1 MKFSP
6 PLLQARFGKRYK
18 RFFTDVVTPDGIT
31 LTVHCPN
38 TGSMKNCYRE
48 GAPCWYSL
56 SDNPKRK
63 LPGTLEITTSPLGS
77 RTGVN
82 THRANPLVEEAI
94 QCGVIAELQ
103 GYDEI
108 RREVRYGNENSRID
122 LLLSGPDKAC
132 YIEVKNVTMEMSRQQ
147 MQFPDAVTSRGTKH
161 LRELVDVIR
170 QGHRAVLLFCVQH
183 ERATRVAP
191 AWDIDP
197 HYCETLQTAI
207 NEGLEV
213 LAYAC
218 KVTPREIVINRSIT
232 FNLQPE

>member
-6 PLLQARFGKRYK
+6 PLLEAQFDKRYK
-18 RFFTDVVTPDGIT
+18 RFFADVTTTNGDT

-63 LPGTLEITTSPLGS
+63 LPGTLEITTSPLGC

-82 THRANPLVEEAI
+82 THRANQLVEEAI
-94 QCGVIAELQ
+94 QQGVVKELQ
-103 GYDEI
+103 GYHEI
-108 RREVRYGNENSRID
+108 RREVRYGSENSRID
-122 LLLSGPDKAC
+122 LLLNDADNTC
-132 YIEVKNVTMEMSRQQ
+132 YIEVKNVTMEMTGLQ

-161 LRELVDVIR
+161 LRELMEVIR
-170 QGHRAVLLFCVQH
+170 QGHRAVLFFCVQH
-183 ERATRVAP
+183 ERATRVSP

-197 HYCETLQTAI
+197 HYCATLQDAI
-207 NEGLEV
+207 KNGLEV
-213 LAYAC
+213 LAYGC
-218 KVTPREIVINRSIT
+218 KVTPREIAINRPVRFI
-232 FNLQPE
+232 PEPL